1 MLHKTRGIVLH
12 QVKYSETSL
21 IVKIY
26 TELFGLQ
33 SYLIRGIRNKK
44 SKIKPALL
52 QHLAL
57 VELIVYYKEKKSIQ
71 HIKEIKSAY
80 QFKSVPFD
88 IRKSSIII
96 FLNEILYKVIKE
108 EESNKS
114 LFEFLFNTIQILDI
128 NEKGVSDFHLIFLV
142 QLTKFL
148 GFFPKNNFSKTRDNF
163 NLEEGEFLG
172 QNIRG
177 RYFIEKPYSKY
188 FSELINISYENSELF
203 HIPPNHRNN
212 LMEYILNYY
221 RLHLPG
227 ISEIKSHQVLKTVLN
242 D

>member
-1 MLHKTRGIVLH
+1 MLHKTRGIVLNK
-12 QVKYSETSL
+12 VKYSETSL

-44 SKIKPALL
+44 SKIKPSLL

-57 VELIVYYKEKKSIQ
+57 IELIVYHKEKKSIQ

-163 NLEEGEFLG
+163 NLEDGEF
-172 QNIRG
+172 
-177 RYFIEKPYSKY
+177 
-188 FSELINISYENSELF
+188 
-203 HIPPNHRNN
+203 
-212 LMEYILNYY
+212 
-221 RLHLPG
+221 
-227 ISEIKSHQVLKTVLN
+227 
-242 D
+242 